1 MVEEDAW
8 GQITAN
14 PLIFI
19 AAGTLG
25 FGREN
30 MCKPYVY
37 LGPLKFLDPSNSWTS
52 QISWPSNVDTWRFTF
67 IPGNYKRRPT
77 PWTHS
82 SWSSNP

>member
-52 QISWPSNVDTWRFTF
+52 QIS
-67 IPGNYKRRPT
+67 
-77 PWTHS
+77 
-82 SWSSNP
+82 